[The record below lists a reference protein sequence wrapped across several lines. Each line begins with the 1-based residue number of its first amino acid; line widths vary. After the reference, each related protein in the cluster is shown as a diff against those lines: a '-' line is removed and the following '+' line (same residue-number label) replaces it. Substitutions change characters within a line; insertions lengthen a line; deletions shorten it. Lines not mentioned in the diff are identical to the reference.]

1 MRITCFVWRMGVIEM
16 ERMKSSHNVVF
27 GESIVSIFWVNKPQ
41 TPGRVE
47 FIKGFIKGVRTY
59 PGGNMTLDDC
69 YDMAVRNGYKKGV
82 ITVCCESPLHGEIYK
97 YGNHGSFW
105 EKVGETDGYA

>member
-1 MRITCFVWRMGVIEM
+1 M

-47 FIKGFIKGVRTY
+47 YIKGVRTY
-59 PGGNMTLDDC
+59 PGGNMTLEDC
-69 YDMAVRNGYKKGV
+69 YDMAVGNGYKKGA

>member
-27 GESIVSIFWVNKPQ
+27 GESIVSIFWENKPQ
-41 TPGRVE
+41 TSGRV
-47 FIKGFIKGVRTY
+47 GFIEGVRTF
-59 PGGNMTLDDC
+59 PGDNMSLEDC
-69 YDMAVRNGYKKGV
+69 YNIAVWNGYKKGV
-82 ITVCCESPLHGEIYK
+82 ITVCRESPLHGEIYK